1 MTGKNCSGNK
11 WRTRQCCYAQRRRAV
26 VSAVADTDLVQ
37 QGQRAG
43 LRLGLRDT
51 VCQLRQHDV
60 FQRGK
65 FRQQVVELIDKPHIA
80 PPHACAFA
88 IGLPCHIG
96 AANLDRAGVGRVEQ
110 TRDMQQR

>member
-1 MTGKNCSGNK
+1 M
-11 WRTRQCCYAQRRRAV
+11 
-26 VSAVADTDLVQ
+26 ADADLVQ

-51 VCQLRQHDV
+51 VCQLRQDDI
-60 FQRGK
+60 FQCGE

-80 PPHACAFA
+80 PPHASAFA
-88 IGLPCHIG
+88 IGLPCHVG
-96 AANLDRAGVGRVEQ
+96 AADFNRPRVGRVQQ